1 MTDAPAT
8 PSRFE
13 RIMFA
18 SIVPALVLPAIAAVT
33 AIIGTSNRPSDGELE
48 GPIAGLVVAVYMF
61 VLLGSMTLNG
71 WLLLRHP
78 QSYLARALP
87 RRVAIVLAVLYGLI
101 IVWIGLLAAGI
112 VGTVGLAFGLAL
124 AAISIFVCGLAVARW
139 SRHTGA
145 DPISEGALPR
155 WARVIGI
162 VYLVLAAASILFLLV
177 SPVLGGGW
185 SDVGGILGGPAV
197 WIVLLFGLPWSHPLY
212 FLSVVLLF
220 NIGSGMGDL
229 IYFVTPAL
237 MVLSVVV
244 NMALVASVISS
255 PQQRAA
261 ITNWFFRLRPRKKA
275 PPLPP
280 APLPKFPTNS

>member
-8 PSRFE
+8 PTRFE

-33 AIIGTSNRPSDGELE
+33 AIIGTSNLPSDGELD

-78 QSYLARALP
+78 QSYLIRALP

-101 IVWIGLLAAGI
+101 VVWIGVLAAGI
-112 VGTVGLAFGLAL
+112 VGVIGIAIGLAL

-145 DPISEGALPR
+145 QPIGEKPLPR
-155 WARVIGI
+155 WARVVG
-162 VYLVLAAASILFLLV
+162 VAYLVLAGVSILFLLV

-185 SDVGGILGGPAV
+185 SDIGGILGGPAV

-212 FLSVVLLF
+212 LLSVILVF
-220 NIGSGMGDL
+220 NLGSGMGDFIYL
-229 IYFVTPAL
+229 ITPAL

-261 ITNWFFRLRPRKKA
+261 ITNWFFRLKPTKKA

>member
-8 PSRFE
+8 PTRFE
-13 RIMFA
+13 RIMFV

-33 AIIGTSNRPSDGELE
+33 AIIGTSNLPSDGELD

-78 QSYLARALP
+78 QSYLIRALP

-112 VGTVGLAFGLAL
+112 VGVIGMAIGLAL

-145 DPISEGALPR
+145 QPIGEQPLPR
-155 WARVIGI
+155 WARFVGIG
-162 VYLVLAAASILFLLV
+162 YLVLAGVSILFLLV
-177 SPVLGGGW
+177 SPVLGSGW
-185 SDVGGILGGPAV
+185 SDIGGILGGPAV

-212 FLSVVLLF
+212 FLGVILVF
-220 NIGSGMGDL
+220 NLGSGMGDL

-261 ITNWFFRLRPRKKA
+261 ITNWFFRLKPTKKA

>member
-1 MTDAPAT
+1 MTDAPAS

-13 RIMFA
+13 RIIFA
-18 SIVPALVLPAIAAVT
+18 SIVPALALPAIAAVT
-33 AIIGTSNRPSDGELE
+33 AIIGTSRLPSDGELA

-78 QSYLARALP
+78 QSYLTRALP

-112 VGTVGLAFGLAL
+112 VGIIGMAFGLAL

-145 DPISEGALPR
+145 QPIGEKPLPR
-155 WARVIGI
+155 WAQVVGI
-162 VYLVLAAASILFLLV
+162 AYLVLAGISILFLLV
-177 SPVLGGGW
+177 SPVLGPGW
-185 SDVGGILGGPAV
+185 GDIGGILGGPAV

-220 NIGSGMGDL
+220 NIGPLMGDF

-237 MVLSVVV
+237 MVLSVIV
-244 NMALVASVISS
+244 NMALVASVVSS

-261 ITNWFFRLRPRKKA
+261 ITNWFFRLRPSKKA

>member
-13 RIMFA
+13 RMIFA
-18 SIVPALVLPAIAAVT
+18 SLVPALALPAIAAVT
-33 AIIGTSNRPSDGELE
+33 AIIGTSRLPSDGELD

-61 VLLGSMTLNG
+61 VLLGSMTLNA

-78 QSYLARALP
+78 LSYLTRALP

-101 IVWIGLLAAGI
+101 VVWIGLLAAGI
-112 VGTVGLAFGLAL
+112 VGILGLVFGLAL

-145 DPISEGALPR
+145 QPIGEQPLPR
-155 WARVIGI
+155 WARVVGI
-162 VYLVLAAASILFLLV
+162 AYLTLAGASVLFLLV
-177 SPVLGGGW
+177 SPVLGSGW
-185 SDVGGILGGPAV
+185 SDIGGILGGPAV

-212 FLSVVLLF
+212 FLSVAVLF
-220 NIGSGMGDL
+220 NVGSGLGDFVYL
-229 IYFVTPAL
+229 VTPAV
-237 MVLSVVV
+237 MVLSVIV

-255 PQQRAA
+255 AQQRAA
-261 ITNWFFRLRPRKKA
+261 ITNWFFRLKPTKKA